1 MDLSLDFNHELYPL
15 KPADNITVVLASS
28 LSLAAT
34 TGEDRERETWRPDG
48 RNDRGLDADYEY
60 VMYGKVHFFSE
71 PNLSCAEVSRSATDL
86 QVRRRSTRQSVSTAI
101 CAKVLYFD
109 LRVDVAPHTP
119 LLEDCSWL

>member
-1 MDLSLDFNHELYPL
+1 MLDSSVVRPQFARPFATRRLGLRILIWSVSRLQAHSSNFGMDLSLDFHHEIYPL

-60 VMYGKVHFFSE
+60 VMYGKVRF
-71 PNLSCAEVSRSATDL
+71 R
-86 QVRRRSTRQSVSTAI
+86 
-101 CAKVLYFD
+101 
-109 LRVDVAPHTP
+109 
-119 LLEDCSWL
+119 

>member
-60 VMYGKVHFFSE
+60 VMYGKVRFH
-71 PNLSCAEVSRSATDL
+71 
-86 QVRRRSTRQSVSTAI
+86 
-101 CAKVLYFD
+101 
-109 LRVDVAPHTP
+109 
-119 LLEDCSWL
+119 

>member
-1 MDLSLDFNHELYPL
+1 MDLSLDFHHELYPL

-60 VMYGKVHFFSE
+60 VMYGKVRFHE
-71 PNLSCAEVSRSATDL
+71 SRGFPDR
-86 QVRRRSTRQSVSTAI
+86 VGRSHCSTA
-101 CAKVLYFD
+101 D
-109 LRVDVAPHTP
+109 L
-119 LLEDCSWL
+119 

>member
-60 VMYGKVHFFSE
+60 VMYGKVRLLKAKDFLRGAFIV
-71 PNLSCAEVSRSATDL
+71 LL
-86 QVRRRSTRQSVSTAI
+86 QIYKYDEGQHDR
-101 CAKVLYFD
+101 VL
-109 LRVDVAPHTP
+109 VP
-119 LLEDCSWL
+119 LYVPRCFILTHPPM